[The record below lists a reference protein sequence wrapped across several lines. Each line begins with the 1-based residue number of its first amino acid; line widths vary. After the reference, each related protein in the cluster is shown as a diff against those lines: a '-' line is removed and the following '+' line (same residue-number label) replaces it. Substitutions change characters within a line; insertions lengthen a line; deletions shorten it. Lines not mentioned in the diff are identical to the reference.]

1 MPQQATSERILGIG
15 LLASLIASLI
25 AGIGA
30 RIIMRIVALTAHM
43 PPGFS
48 IAGTFNIAFLVLLLG
63 IIPGFV
69 YAGCM
74 SGLSSSPK
82 ARKYLPGPVW
92 RGLAFGVLL
101 LVIGG
106 LPSVLIPLLP
116 KEELN
121 LGIPLLNR
129 SMFAALPLIYG
140 ITLGAAEK
148 ILDRSFPGKPVTLT
162 KETSSSP
169 LQEEQ

>member
-1 MPQQATSERILGIG
+1 MSQQATPERIMSIG

-25 AGIGA
+25 VGIGA

-48 IAGTFNIAFLVLLLG
+48 IEGTLNIVFIVLILG
-63 IIPGFV
+63 TIPGFV
-69 YAGCM
+69 YALCLFF
-74 SGLSSSPK
+74 LSSSTK
-82 ARKYLPGPVW
+82 ASKYLPAAFW

-101 LVIGG
+101 LLIVG

-116 KEELN
+116 REDLS
-121 LGIPLLNR
+121 LGMPLLNR

-140 ITLGAAEK
+140 LTLGIAEK
-148 ILDRSFPGKPVTLT
+148 AFDHYLPGKPTPT
-162 KETSSSP
+162 KKHLLAP
-169 LQEEQ
+169 

>member
-1 MPQQATSERILGIG
+1 MSQQATLDRILGIG
-15 LLASLIASLI
+15 ILASLIASLI

-48 IAGTFNIAFLVLLLG
+48 IGGTFNIVFIALLLG
-63 IIPGFV
+63 FIPGFV
-69 YAGCM
+69 YALCIYY
-74 SGLSSSPK
+74 LSSSTK
-82 ARKYLPGPVW
+82 ASKHLPGSMW

-116 KEELN
+116 QEDLN

-129 SMFAALPLIYG
+129 CMFAAL
-140 ITLGAAEK
+140 
-148 ILDRSFPGKPVTLT
+148 
-162 KETSSSP
+162 
-169 LQEEQ
+169 